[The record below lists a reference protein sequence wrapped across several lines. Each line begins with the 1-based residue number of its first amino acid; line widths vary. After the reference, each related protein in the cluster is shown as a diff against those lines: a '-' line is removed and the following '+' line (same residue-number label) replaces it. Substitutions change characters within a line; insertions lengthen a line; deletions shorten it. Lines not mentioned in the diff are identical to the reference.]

1 MLETEKNYK
10 VTVIIPVYKVEKFI
24 ERCTLSLLNQDLEDV
39 EYIFINDASPDNSLR
54 ILEKIV
60 ENCNRKKDIIIS
72 SNEKNIGVAKTRKKG
87 MLMAK
92 GEYVIQIDADDWVE
106 DDMLSSLYKKAK
118 EEQSDVAIC
127 NYFVSHL
134 KKEYY
139 IEEEY
144 KKNINYNIKNMLL
157 GYIHPSFWRTLIR
170 RNYYIENNLIP
181 SGDFNMGEDIEIMLR
196 LFSLTSKVSYVPKG
210 LYHYIQY
217 NSSSLT
223 KSLDERAVN
232 DAIIFIPKVVDFI
245 TNLKEDYTE
254 ELRSMMVF
262 YKKVFIL
269 DKRHT
274 HLFYK
279 IYPEANKFKYIF
291 MYNFGIAQKIT
302 MCFML
307 LKMPFVSRL
316 LIKTHIWI
324 RKKFKS
330 IKN

>member
-1 MLETEKNYK
+1 MLVTEKNYK

-24 ERCTLSLLNQDLEDV
+24 EICTLSLLNQDLEEV
-39 EYIFINDASPDNSLR
+39 EYIFINDASPDSSLR
-54 ILEKIV
+54 ILKRIV
-60 ENCNRKKDIIIS
+60 ESSNRKKDIIIIN
-72 SNEKNIGVAKTRKKG
+72 NEENIGVAKTRKKG

-106 DDMLSSLYKKAK
+106 NNMLSSLYKKAK
-118 EEQSDVAIC
+118 EEQSNVAIC

-157 GYIHPSFWRTLIR
+157 GNIHPSFWRTLIR

-181 SGDFNMGEDIEIMLR
+181 SGDFNMGEDIEIMLK

-245 TNLKEDYTE
+245 TNLKEDYTK

-269 DKRHT
+269 DKKHT
-274 HLFYK
+274 HLFYE

-307 LKMPFVSRL
+307 LKIPFVSRL

-330 IKN
+330 IKK

>member
-1 MLETEKNYK
+1 MLVTEKNYK

-24 ERCTLSLLNQDLEDV
+24 EICTLSLLNQDLEDV
-39 EYIFINDASPDNSLR
+39 EYIFINDASPDSSLR
-54 ILEKIV
+54 ILKRIV
-60 ENCNRKKDIIIS
+60 ESSNRKKDIIIIN
-72 SNEKNIGVAKTRKKG
+72 NEENIGVAKTRKKG

-106 DDMLSSLYKKAK
+106 NNMLSSLYKKAK

-157 GYIHPSFWRTLIR
+157 GNIHPSFWRTLIR

-245 TNLKEDYTE
+245 TNLKEDYTR

-269 DKRHT
+269 DKKHT
-274 HLFYK
+274 HLFYE

>member
-1 MLETEKNYK
+1 MESFYK
-10 VTVIIPVYKVEKFI
+10 VTVIVPIYNVEKFI
-24 ERCTLSLLNQDLEDV
+24 EKCALSLLNQDLVEV
-39 EYIFINDASPDNSLR
+39 EYIFINDASPDSSLR
-54 ILEKIV
+54 ILKRIV
-60 ENCNRKKDIIIS
+60 ESSNRKKDIIIIN
-72 SNEKNIGVAKTRKKG
+72 NEKNIGVAKTRKKG

-106 DDMLSSLYKKAK
+106 NNMLSSLYKKAK

-157 GYIHPSFWRTLIR
+157 GNIHPSFWRTLIR

-245 TNLKEDYTE
+245 TNLKEDYTK

-269 DKRHT
+269 DKKHT
-274 HLFYK
+274 HLFYE

-307 LKMPFVSRL
+307 LKIPFVSRL

-330 IKN
+330 IKK